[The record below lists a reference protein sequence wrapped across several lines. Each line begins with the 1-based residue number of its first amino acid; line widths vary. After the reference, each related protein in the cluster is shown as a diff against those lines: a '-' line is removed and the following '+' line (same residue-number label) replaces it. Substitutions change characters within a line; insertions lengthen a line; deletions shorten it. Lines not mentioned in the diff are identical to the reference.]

1 MVRNDL
7 FFLPTAGIWHSAVM
21 FFGVLFLMGSD
32 SSLFANG
39 QVSWINIGYHD
50 IMKHMSPD

>member
-1 MVRNDL
+1 MIC

-50 IMKHMSPD
+50 NMKHMSPD